1 MTTFTFIP
9 LTAAEVPIKF
19 QPEVDGKR
27 YIWNVKY
34 NEDFDRYTVEISDA
48 EGNLV
53 YTTRLVIGGNMLSA
67 GIVLELTS
75 QIVPRDRVDG
85 TSEHVTSE
93 NLGDRVKLYVEAA

>member
-1 MTTFTFIP
+1 MTDYNYIP
-9 LTAAEVPIKF
+9 LAASEVPIKI

-48 EGNLV
+48 DGTLL
-53 YTTRLVIGGNMLSA
+53 YTTRLVIDGNILSA

-75 QIVPRDRVDG
+75 AIVPRDRVDG
-85 TSEHVTSE
+85 SSEHVTSD